1 MSAPRPHLLVVDDR
15 ADNRSLLVRLLEDD
29 YEVSQA
35 ANGAE
40 ALEAIAA
47 NRPDLVLLDLAMPV
61 LDGFGVLDRLK
72 ADTGRFLP
80 VIVVTAASERA
91 DRLKALRLGAHEFLT
106 KPIDGDEVLTRVANL
121 LELQAAK
128 EALRRHNE
136 RLEERVAER
145 TDELSVANAA
155 MRAQANALKAALA
168 DAIALGIDRA
178 RVTEALR
185 VADVY
190 KDEFLGVMSHELRT
204 PLNFIMGFASV
215 MEDEISGPLNAT
227 QLVQIGK
234 ILQGAERMLLL
245 VDDLLDIAS
254 IQAGRI
260 DLQPEPTPYGAL
272 VDETLASLAALADE
286 RQVALEADVAVPAT
300 PCVDGPRVVQ
310 IITNLVGNAIKFTP
324 AGGSIR
330 VRAFAQDDVLVT
342 EVEDTGCGIP
352 AHDLER
358 VFVKFQQVDMSA
370 TRAAGGTGLGLAIT
384 RALVEAHGGQIEV
397 TSELGRGTTFRFAL
411 PVRWAAS

>member
-1 MSAPRPHLLVVDDR
+1 MSALRPHILIVDDK
-15 ADNRSLLVRLLEDD
+15 ADNRALLVRLLDD
-29 YEVSQA
+29 DHEVSQA

-40 ALEAIAA
+40 ALDAIASS
-47 NRPDLVLLDLAMPV
+47 RPNLVVLDIEMPV

-72 ADTGRFLP
+72 AEPGPFMP
-80 VIVVTAASERA
+80 VVVVTAASERA
-91 DRLKALRLGAHEFLT
+91 DRLRALRLGAHEFLT

-128 EALRRHNE
+128 EALVRHNE

-145 TDELSVANAA
+145 TDELSAANAA
-155 MRAQANALKAALA
+155 MRAQAKALKAALA

-204 PLNFIMGFASV
+204 PLNFIMGFASIL
-215 MEDEISGPLNAT
+215 EDGISGPLNAA

-260 DLQPEPTPYGAL
+260 DIQPEPTPYGPR
-272 VDETLASLAALADE
+272 VDETLAALAALADE
-286 RQVALEADVAVPAT
+286 RKVALWTEVAVPAM
-300 PCVDGPRVVQ
+300 PLLDGPRVVQ
-310 IITNLVGNAIKFTP
+310 IITNLGGNAI
-324 AGGSIR
+324 
-330 VRAFAQDDVLVT
+330 
-342 EVEDTGCGIP
+342 
-352 AHDLER
+352 
-358 VFVKFQQVDMSA
+358 
-370 TRAAGGTGLGLAIT
+370 
-384 RALVEAHGGQIEV
+384 
-397 TSELGRGTTFRFAL
+397 
-411 PVRWAAS
+411 